1 MSARRFAKTV
11 REGWGGIAEE
21 IPEVPN
27 PRRKGVIFPSSGGP
41 DHDDDGSPLDI
52 VVSRKKPW

>member
-1 MSARRFAKTV
+1 VSTRRFAKTV

-27 PRRKGVIFPSSGGP
+27 PRWKGVILPSSGGP
-41 DHDDDGSPLDI
+41 DHDDDVSPLDI
-52 VVSRKKPW
+52 VVSRKKP